1 MLFSRIKK
9 SPVRKSIS
17 INWEGF
23 KMKFKGL
30 TIGIPKEIMKGERR
44 VAAIPDT
51 VRKMVAEGATVIV
64 EEGAGVGSY
73 FSDEDYKAA
82 GASLVNDAEA
92 LFGEADIIIK
102 VKEPLFNEDKGKHEV
117 EMMKEGQCLVSFLHP
132 AAPSNHRM
140 IKDLARLGV
149 NSLTLDGIPRISRA
163 QSMDALTSMS
173 TVAGYK
179 GMIMAANTLPK
190 FLPMIGTAVGM
201 IRPGQVL
208 VVGTGIAGLQ
218 AVATAK
224 RLGAVVHAADIRP
237 DACEQ
242 GKSLGAKLVDLGIP
256 AEIAVGK
263 GGYARKL
270 PDEWLLKEREIL
282 RDVAQNMDVLF
293 LSALIPGK
301 RAPILITED
310 TVKSMQPGSTIV
322 DVAIDQGGNCEITE
336 PGRIVEKHGVNI
348 IGILNI
354 PGTIPTSS
362 TWMFANNIYHYLT
375 NLVEDGIIK
384 LDTTDE
390 IIASSLV
397 TRNGELVHQ
406 GALEAMGPA

>member
-1 MLFSRIKK
+1 
-9 SPVRKSIS
+9 
-17 INWEGF
+17 
-23 KMKFKGL
+23 MKFRGL
-30 TIGIPKEIMKGERR
+30 AIGIPKEIMRGERR

-64 EEGAGVGSY
+64 EEGAGSGSY

-82 GASLVNDAEA
+82 GATLLGDVEA
-92 LFGEADIIIK
+92 LFRESDIILK
-102 VKEPLFNEDKGKHEV
+102 VKEPLFNEDIGKHEV
-117 EMMKEGQCLVSFLHP
+117 EMMKEGQCIISFLHP
-132 AAPSNHRM
+132 AAPSNHQM
-140 IKDLARLGV
+140 IKDLAERRV
-149 NSLTLDGIPRISRA
+149 IALTLDGIPRISRA

-179 GMIMAANTLPK
+179 GIVMAANTLPK

-201 IRPGQVL
+201 IKPGQVL
-208 VVGTGIAGLQ
+208 VIGTGIAGLQ

-224 RLGAVVHAADIRP
+224 RLGAVVHVADIRP

-242 GKSLGAKLVDLGIP
+242 GKSLGAKIVDLGIP
-256 AEIAVGK
+256 PEIAIGE
-263 GGYARKL
+263 GGYAKKL
-270 PDEWLLKEREIL
+270 PDEWLLKEHEIL
-282 RDVAQNMDVLF
+282 LGVAPQMDVLF

-310 TVKSMQPGSTIV
+310 IVKSMQPGSTIV

-336 PGRIVEKHGVNI
+336 PGTIVEKHGVNI
-348 IGILNI
+348 IGMLNI

-362 TWMFANNIYHYLT
+362 TWMFANNIYHYLA
-375 NLVEDGIIK
+375 NLVEDGQVK
-384 LDTTDE
+384 LDTTDA

-397 TRNGELVHQ
+397 TRDRKLVHQ
-406 GALEAMGPA
+406 GALEAMGLA

>member
-1 MLFSRIKK
+1 
-9 SPVRKSIS
+9 
-17 INWEGF
+17 
-23 KMKFKGL
+23 MKFEGL
-30 TIGIPKEIMKGERR
+30 TIGIPREIMKGERR

-51 VRKMVAEGATVIV
+51 VRKMMAEGATVLV
-64 EEGAGVGSY
+64 EEGAGSGSY
-73 FSDEDYKAA
+73 FSDEDYRAA
-82 GASLVNDAEA
+82 GASLLGDVEE
-92 LFGEADIIIK
+92 LFRKSDIIIK

-117 EMMKEGQCLVSFLHP
+117 AMMKEGQCIISFLHP
-132 AAPSNHRM
+132 AAPPNHQM
-140 IKDLARLGV
+140 IKDLAERGV
-149 NSLTLDGIPRISRA
+149 ISLTLDGIPRISRA

-179 GMIMAANTLPK
+179 GILMAANTLPK

-201 IRPGQVL
+201 IKPGQVL
-208 VVGTGIAGLQ
+208 VIGTGISGLQ

-242 GKSLGAKLVDLGIP
+242 GKSLGAKIVDLGIP
-256 AEIAVGK
+256 QEIAIGE
-263 GGYARKL
+263 GGYAKKL
-270 PDEWLLKEREIL
+270 PDEWLRKEREIL
-282 RDVAQNMDVLF
+282 LGVAPQMDLLF

-301 RAPILITED
+301 RAPILITEEI
-310 TVKSMQPGSTIV
+310 VKSMQPGSTIV

-336 PGRIVEKHGVNI
+336 PGQIVEKYGVNI

-362 TWMFANNIYHYLT
+362 TWMFANNVYHYLA
-375 NLVEDGIIK
+375 NLVEEGRVK

-397 TRNGELVHQ
+397 TRDGELVHQ
-406 GALEAMGPA
+406 GALEAMGLA

>member
-1 MLFSRIKK
+1 VVFSRIKK
-9 SPVRKSIS
+9 GQEEKSMF

-51 VRKMVAEGATVIV
+51 VRKMTAEGATVLV
-64 EEGAGVGSY
+64 EKGAGSGSY
-73 FSDEDYKAA
+73 FSDEDYEKA
-82 GASLVNDAEA
+82 GARLVSDVEE
-92 LFGEADIIIK
+92 LFGDSDIIIK

-117 EMMKEGQCLVSFLHP
+117 EIMKEGQCLISFLHP
-132 AAPSNHRM
+132 AAPSNHGM
-140 IKDLARLGV
+140 IKDLARLGI

-201 IRPGQVL
+201 IKPAEVL
-208 VVGTGIAGLQ
+208 VIGTGIAGLQ

-224 RLGAVVHAADIRP
+224 RLGAVVHVADIRP

-256 AEIAVGK
+256 PEIAVGE
-263 GGYARKL
+263 GGYARRL

-282 RDVAQNMDVLF
+282 RGVAQKMDVLF
-293 LSALIPGK
+293 LSALIPCK
-301 RAPILITED
+301 RAPVLITED

-336 PGRIVEKHGVNI
+336 PGKIVEKHGVNI

-362 TWMFANNIYHYLT
+362 TWMFANNIYHYLA
-375 NLVEDGIIK
+375 NLVEDGTIK
-384 LDTTDE
+384 LDTADE

-397 TRNGELVHQ
+397 TQDGELVHQ
-406 GALEAMGPA
+406 GALEAMGLA